1 MGKSIKI
8 FASNVNVQQRV
19 TSVEEDF
26 NNQVDKVT
34 CFVDASQSLSPAIF
48 PLSLSSPNRL
58 MNKGAMM
65 SGMEF
70 RLGLSNMA
78 VHSLRPIWL

>member
-1 MGKSIKI
+1 MGENIKT

-26 NNQVDKVT
+26 NNQVDKMT
-34 CFVDASQSLSPAIF
+34 CFVNASQSLSLATRHHQMG
-48 PLSLSSPNRL
+48 SV
-58 MNKGAMM
+58 NKGAVMA
-65 SGMEF
+65 GMEF
-70 RLGLSNMA
+70 RLGLSNMT